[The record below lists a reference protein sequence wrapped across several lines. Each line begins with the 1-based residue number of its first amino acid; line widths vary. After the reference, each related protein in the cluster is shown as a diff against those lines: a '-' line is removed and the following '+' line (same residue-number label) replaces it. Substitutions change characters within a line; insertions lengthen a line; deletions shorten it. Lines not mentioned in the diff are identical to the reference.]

1 MSTRT
6 TGSTA
11 RGSPR
16 RFGPRSREP
25 RRGHHRRRVGAR
37 IGAATARTLKADG
50 FEVALLDR
58 DEAGVRARA
67 GAIGAFAQTCDV
79 TDRAAVERAFDAVL
93 ARFGRVDV
101 LVNNAGYSKPTR
113 LMEIGDAEWR
123 AMFAVHVDGTFI
135 ATQTALRAMIPA
147 RYGRIVNLSSVSALR
162 GGGTFR
168 RFALLRRQSGDPRLH
183 QSDGA

>member
-1 MSTRT
+1 M
-6 TGSTA
+6 
-11 RGSPR
+11 
-16 RFGPRSREP
+16 
-25 RRGHHRRRVGAR
+25 
-37 IGAATARTLKADG
+37 
-50 FEVALLDR
+50 
-58 DEAGVRARA
+58 RARA